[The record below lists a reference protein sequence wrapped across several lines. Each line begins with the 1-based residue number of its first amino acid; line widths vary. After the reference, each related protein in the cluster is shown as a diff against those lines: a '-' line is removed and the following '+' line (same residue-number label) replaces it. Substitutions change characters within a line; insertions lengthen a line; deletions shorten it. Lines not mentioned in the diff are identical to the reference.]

1 MVMFLFMFQASV
13 MTRWIEFKTSISK
26 QNEMKTKKFIQV
38 TSYFVDYKKKTQF
51 HFFCVNVIS
60 IHIWNIKK
68 IQAFP
73 LLLLFLMT
81 QFEVFLEILFG
92 DYKWPYVMSVLE
104 YRFYRKFLASVHN
117 DNDKRWKFK
126 LKKIIQVLKCKN

>member
-1 MVMFLFMFQASV
+1 MFQASV

-38 TSYFVDYKKKTQF
+38 TSYFVDYKKKKKLNF
-51 HFFCVNVIS
+51 IFFVWMLFIYGIS
-60 IHIWNIKK
+60 INFCIKK

-81 QFEVFLEILFG
+81 RFEVFLEILFG
-92 DYKWPYVMSVLE
+92 DYKWPYVMSVLK